1 MQIGII
7 LPQNEIGDDPGAIR
21 EFAAAAEDEGFAHV
35 VAFDHVVGKDD
46 YAAQPFHE
54 PFVLFGFLAACTRT
68 IELVTGIIILPQRQT
83 ALAAKQA
90 AEVDMLSGGRLRLG
104 LGVGWN
110 PLEYEALGEDFHT
123 RGKRMDAQIPLM
135 QRLWTERHVT
145 AELGRERLADVGLN
159 PPAIRSIP
167 IWLGGKGPAAVRRAV
182 TWGSGLILSRRSE
195 ARRQRREFIDVRDR
209 LHAAADAAGR
219 PREELGIEVWLATKD
234 GDPDAWR
241 AAVEQWAEL
250 GATHLSIET
259 YAAQPISPAQH
270 VERVGLIADAVVR
283 PADALSRRARSAAA
297 SRTPRARSR
306 RPESMGGCS

>member
-21 EFAAAAEDEGFAHV
+21 EFSAAAEDEGFEHI

-46 YAAQPFHE
+46 YASQPFHE
-54 PFVLFGFLAACTRT
+54 PFVLFGFVAACTRT

-123 RGKRMDAQIPLM
+123 RGRRMDAQIPILR
-135 QRLWTERHVT
+135 RLWTERRVT
-145 AELGRERLADVGLN
+145 TELGRERFADVGLN
-159 PPAIRSIP
+159 PPAIRDIP

-182 TWGSGLILSRRSE
+182 THGSGLILSSVGSGPDAE
-195 ARRQRREFIDVRDR
+195 AVFTDVRER
-209 LHAAADAAGR
+209 LYAAANAAGR
-219 PREELGIEVWLATKD
+219 PRAELGVEVWLATKD
-234 GDPDAWR
+234 GDPDSWLAGVEKW
-241 AAVEQWAEL
+241 AAL
-250 GATHLSIET
+250 GATHLSVQT
-259 YAAQPISPAQH
+259 YAEQPITPAQH
-270 VERVGLIADAVVR
+270 IERVGLIADAVV
-283 PADALSRRARSAAA
+283 AVA
-297 SRTPRARSR
+297 
-306 RPESMGGCS
+306 

>member
-1 MQIGII
+1 MPVMQIGII

-21 EFAAAAEDEGFAHV
+21 EFAAAAEDEGFAHI

-46 YAAQPFHE
+46 YASKPFHE
-54 PFVLFGFLAACTRT
+54 PFVLFGFIAACTRT
-68 IELVTGIIILPQRQT
+68 IELTTGIIILPQRQT

-110 PLEYEALGEDFHT
+110 PLEYEALGEDFHA

-135 QRLWTERHVT
+135 QRLWTERHVSGGI
-145 AELGRERLADVGLN
+145 EREQFADVGLN

-182 TWGSGLILSRRSE
+182 AWGSGLILSGVGGADADDVFR
-195 ARRQRREFIDVRDR
+195 DVRSR
-209 LHAAADAAGR
+209 LDAAADTAGR
-219 PREELGIEVWLATKD
+219 PRSELGIEIWHGTKD

-241 AAVEQWAEL
+241 AAAEHAKEL
-250 GATHLSIET
+250 GASHLSVQT
-259 YAAQPISPAQH
+259 YAAQPISPAEH
-270 VERVGLIADAVVR
+270 IERVGLIADAVI
-283 PADALSRRARSAAA
+283 AA
-297 SRTPRARSR
+297 
-306 RPESMGGCS
+306 

>member
-1 MQIGII
+1 MPGMQIGII

-21 EFAAAAEDEGFAHV
+21 EFAQAAEDRGFAHT

-46 YAAQPFHE
+46 YASQPFHE
-54 PFVLFGFLAACTRT
+54 PFVLFGFIAACTRT

-110 PLEYEALGEDFHT
+110 PLEYAALGEDFKT

-135 QRLWTERHVT
+135 RRLWTERHVS
-145 AELGRERLADVGLN
+145 AELGREHLADVGLN
-159 PPAIRSIP
+159 PPAIRDIP

-182 TWGSGLILSRRSE
+182 THGGGLILSRRTNAPE
-195 ARRQRREFIDVRDR
+195 AEAEFADVRER

-219 PREELGIEVWLATKD
+219 PRAELGIEVWMATKD
-234 GDPDAWR
+234 GDAETWR
-241 AAVEQWAEL
+241 AEAEKWAAL
-250 GATHLSIET
+250 GATHMSVET
-259 YAAQPISPAQH
+259 YAHEPIAPARH
-270 VERVGLIADAVVR
+270 IERVAEVAEAV
-283 PADALSRRARSAAA
+283 LAR
-297 SRTPRARSR
+297 
-306 RPESMGGCS
+306 

>member
-7 LPQNEIGDDPGAIR
+7 LPQNEIGDDPEAIR
-21 EFAAAAEDEGFAHV
+21 DFAAAAEDEGFKHV
-35 VAFDHVVGKDD
+35 VAFDHVVGRDD

-135 QRLWTERHVT
+135 QKLWTERRVS
-145 AELGRERLADVGLN
+145 AALGRERLSDVGLN

-167 IWLGGKGPAAVRRAV
+167 IWLGGRSPAAVRRAV
-182 TWGSGLILSRRSE
+182 DHGAGLILSGTAAADDAAE
-195 ARRQRREFIDVRDR
+195 QFAEVRER

-219 PREELGIEVWLATKD
+219 PREELGLEVWLATKD
-234 GDPDAWR
+234 VDPDSWR
-241 AAVEQWAEL
+241 AGVERWAAL
-250 GATHLSIET
+250 GATHLSVQT
-259 YAAQPISPAQH
+259 YADEPITPAEH
-270 VERVGLIADAVVR
+270 IERVALIADAVIV
-283 PADALSRRARSAAA
+283 PLGA
-297 SRTPRARSR
+297 
-306 RPESMGGCS
+306 

>member
-1 MQIGII
+1 MPVMQIGII

-21 EFAAAAEDEGFAHV
+21 EFAQAAEDQGFAHT

-46 YAAQPFHE
+46 YASQPFHE
-54 PFVLFGFLAACTRT
+54 PFVLFGFIAACTRT

-135 QRLWTERHVT
+135 RRLWTERHVS
-145 AELGRERLADVGLN
+145 AELGREHLADVGLN
-159 PPAIRSIP
+159 PPAIRDIP

-182 TWGSGLILSRRSE
+182 THGSGLILSGRTGDADAE
-195 ARRQRREFIDVRDR
+195 AEFADVRDR

-219 PREELGIEVWLATKD
+219 PRAELGIEVWLATKD

-241 AAVEQWAEL
+241 ATVERWAAL
-250 GATHLSIET
+250 GATHLSVET
-259 YAAQPISPAQH
+259 YTEDAITPAQH
-270 VERVGLIADAVVR
+270 VGRVGVIAEALIAR
-283 PADALSRRARSAAA
+283 
-297 SRTPRARSR
+297 
-306 RPESMGGCS
+306 

>member
-21 EFAAAAEDEGFAHV
+21 EFSAAAEDEGFEHV

-46 YAAQPFHE
+46 YASQPFHE
-54 PFVLFGFLAACTRT
+54 PFVLFGFIAACTRT

-135 QRLWTERHVT
+135 QRLWT
-145 AELGRERLADVGLN
+145 
-159 PPAIRSIP
+159 
-167 IWLGGKGPAAVRRAV
+167 RAP
-182 TWGSGLILSRRSE
+182 
-195 ARRQRREFIDVRDR
+195 RD
-209 LHAAADAAGR
+209 
-219 PREELGIEVWLATKD
+219 
-234 GDPDAWR
+234 
-241 AAVEQWAEL
+241 
-250 GATHLSIET
+250 
-259 YAAQPISPAQH
+259 
-270 VERVGLIADAVVR
+270 
-283 PADALSRRARSAAA
+283 RRARARALRRRRPQPAGASAA
-297 SRTPRARSR
+297 SRSGWAARGR
-306 RPESMGGCS
+306 RPCAAQSRTARA

>member
-1 MQIGII
+1 MRRVQIGII

-21 EFAAAAEDEGFAHV
+21 EFAAAAEDEGFAHI
-35 VAFDHVVGKDD
+35 VAFDHVVGRDD

-54 PFVLFGFLAACTRT
+54 PFVLFGFIAACTRT
-68 IELVTGIIILPQRQT
+68 IELTTGIIILPQRQT

-110 PLEYEALGEDFHT
+110 PLEYEALGEDFRT

-135 QRLWTERHVT
+135 QRLWAERRISD
-145 AELGRERLADVGLN
+145 GIGDERFSDVGLN

-182 TWGSGLILSRRSE
+182 AHGSGLILSGVGGAE
-195 ARRQRREFIDVRDR
+195 ADDVFVDVRTR
-209 LHAAADAAGR
+209 LDAAADAAGR
-219 PREELGIEVWLATKD
+219 PREDLGIEIWHATKE

-241 AAVEQWAEL
+241 AAADHAKAL
-250 GATHLSIET
+250 GATHLSVQT
-259 YAAQPISPAQH
+259 YAAEPISPEEH
-270 VERVGLIADAVVR
+270 IERVGLIADAVI
-283 PADALSRRARSAAA
+283 A
-297 SRTPRARSR
+297 S
-306 RPESMGGCS
+306 

>member
-1 MQIGII
+1 MPRMQIGII
-7 LPQNEIGDDPGAIR
+7 IPQNEIGEDPGAIR
-21 EFAAAAEDEGFAHV
+21 EFAQAAEHQGFAHA

-68 IELVTGIIILPQRQT
+68 IELVTGIVILPQRQT

-123 RGKRMDAQIPLM
+123 RGKRMDAQIPLLR
-135 QRLWTERHVT
+135 RLWTERHVT
-145 AELGRERLADVGLN
+145 AELGREHLNDVGLN
-159 PPAIRSIP
+159 PPAIRDIP

-182 TWGSGLILSRRSE
+182 NWGSGLILSGRTGDANAE
-195 ARRQRREFIDVRDR
+195 AEFTDVRDR

-219 PREELGIEVWLATKD
+219 PRGELGIEVWVATKD
-234 GDPDAWR
+234 ADPVAWL
-241 AAVEQWAEL
+241 AAVEKWAAL
-250 GATHLSIET
+250 GATHLSFQT
-259 YAAQPISPAQH
+259 YLEQAITPAQH
-270 VERVGLIADAVVR
+270 IERAGQIAEAVF
-283 PADALSRRARSAAA
+283 
-297 SRTPRARSR
+297 PR
-306 RPESMGGCS
+306 

>member
-1 MQIGII
+1 MPGMQIGII
-7 LPQNEIGDDPGAIR
+7 LPQNEIGDNPGAIR
-21 EFAAAAEDEGFAHV
+21 EFAAAAEDEGFKHA

-46 YAAQPFHE
+46 YASQPFHE

-110 PLEYEALGEDFHT
+110 PLEYQALGEDFHA
-123 RGKRMDAQIPLM
+123 RGKRMDAQIPVM

-145 AELGRERLADVGLN
+145 AEIGREHFADVGLN

-182 TWGSGLILSRRSE
+182 TWGSGLILSGRVGDPDAE
-195 ARRQRREFIDVRDR
+195 AEFVDVRDR
-209 LHAAADAAGR
+209 LHAAADAAAR
-219 PREELGIEVWLATKD
+219 PREELGIEVWLPTKD
-234 GDPDAWR
+234 GDPDAWHS
-241 AAVEQWAEL
+241 AVDRWAEL
-250 GATHLSIET
+250 GATHLSVET
-259 YAAQPISPAQH
+259 YAEHPITPAEH
-270 VERVGLIADAVVR
+270 IERVGLIADAVV
-283 PADALSRRARSAAA
+283 A
-297 SRTPRARSR
+297 
-306 RPESMGGCS
+306 G

>member
-1 MQIGII
+1 MPVMQIGII

-21 EFAAAAEDEGFAHV
+21 EFSATAEDEGFEHV

-46 YAAQPFHE
+46 YASQPFHE
-54 PFVLFGFLAACTRT
+54 PFVLFGFIAACTRT

-123 RGKRMDAQIPLM
+123 RGKRMDGQIPLM
-135 QRLWTERHVT
+135 QRLWSERHVT
-145 AELGRERLADVGLN
+145 AELGREHLNDVGLN

-182 TWGSGLILSRRSE
+182 AYGSGLILSGTGDPD
-195 ARRQRREFIDVRDR
+195 AAGTFADVRER
-209 LHAAADAAGR
+209 LDAAADAAGR
-219 PREELGIEVWLATKD
+219 PREELGIEVWLATKE
-234 GDPDAWR
+234 GDPDSWR
-241 AAVEQWAEL
+241 AGVEQWAAL
-250 GATHLSIET
+250 GATHLSVQT
-259 YAAQPISPAQH
+259 YSEAPISPAEH
-270 VERVGLIADAVVR
+270 IERVGLIADAVV
-283 PADALSRRARSAAA
+283 SA
-297 SRTPRARSR
+297 
-306 RPESMGGCS
+306 